1 MRLQNVNH
9 RYQQLQRISPTEI
22 IHKVIH
28 VSKKNMI
35 QKKKHNWSDYT
46 IVVQFL
52 IFRKGIAAKTSG
64 PEVNF
69 GKLWGEN
76 PLLNTK
82 TLFLKELGPALCT
95 HHAEITIV
103 PKY

>member
-1 MRLQNVNH
+1 
-9 RYQQLQRISPTEI
+9 
-22 IHKVIH
+22 
-28 VSKKNMI
+28 MI

-64 PEVNF
+64 LEVNF

-82 TLFLKELGPALCT
+82 TLF
-95 HHAEITIV
+95 
-103 PKY
+103 